1 MNYNGFDSI
10 PVSIMISAKRTC
22 LPNTINSTSLDYR
35 SLIFLDLSES
45 NGRKTPVGRESSPEC
60 RLHPGSERW
69 LRIEKNWRL
78 AGRFPQ
84 NTLSSCW
91 FTEGYLSMYWF
102 DKAIVSHRKPT
113 VGAESDLE
121 PQPLHIVLGK
131 LNQLLASFEVLG
143 PSWGRRMH
151 GDISNNEN
159 STPPTKMPKSFKTPD
174 VFWEKQCQTSM
185 LEKKGGYLSFGG
197 CTTLVS
203 FKRIIH
209 SSLLMNSV

>member
-1 MNYNGFDSI
+1 
-10 PVSIMISAKRTC
+10 
-22 LPNTINSTSLDYR
+22 
-35 SLIFLDLSES
+35 
-45 NGRKTPVGRESSPEC
+45 
-60 RLHPGSERW
+60 
-69 LRIEKNWRL
+69 
-78 AGRFPQ
+78 
-84 NTLSSCW
+84 
-91 FTEGYLSMYWF
+91 MYWF

-174 VFWEKQCQTSM
+174 VFWEKQRQTSM
-185 LEKKGGYLSFGG
+185 LEKKGGIYLLEGLLHSYRSN
-197 CTTLVS
+197 VS
-203 FKRIIH
+203 FTRPYWWTRYRRWAWYDPPRHAMFGPVLKDVLGRHDDSENVLASCGINMGNNYGNYGILTQIGWQCH
-209 SSLLMNSV
+209 NNMNWLCEMTMQNDYNILYNSNLSIGK